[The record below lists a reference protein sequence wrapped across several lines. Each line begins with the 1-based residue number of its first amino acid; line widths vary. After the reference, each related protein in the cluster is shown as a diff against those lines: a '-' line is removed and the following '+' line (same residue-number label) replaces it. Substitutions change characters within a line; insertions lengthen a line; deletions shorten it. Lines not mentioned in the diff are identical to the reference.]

1 MLLTNRIIVALFS
14 VAVLLLLLIPSPSH
28 GWFGSPPPTESTE
41 TLLAES
47 AFRVRFGLRDSEPA
61 RWDGKLI
68 PSPDQK
74 LEVNPDEFRANIYRH
89 SFKDSIHSVDADPQ
103 LPNDQI
109 KGELGWVVA
118 TRMSWI
124 RSNLSTLRY
133 PSVRVNVLEN
143 PGAKPIRIETTKG
156 RFSFEPERLELFQ
169 PKAFLGGAVQVER
182 IPSSSPISAER
193 FDIQDFPSLVA
204 TRSGTLWAAWQ
215 EYVEDEADLVLVR
228 SRGKSGWGPVHE
240 VATGVDAF
248 RTAVAEDSRGRLW
261 VIWSMQVEGN
271 WDLYGRSFD
280 GQEWS
285 ERQRLTDHPSPDIYH
300 RTATDSQGKIWLV
313 WQKTIEG
320 VGQIVAMDFD
330 GGRWGQEV
338 RISEGTAAKGNN
350 WWPSLAA
357 GANGELSVAWDGYA
371 SGSYDV
377 YLRQR
382 REGRWQDVETVA
394 GTPRFEAGA
403 SVAIDNKGRTWLS
416 WHTSGA
422 QWGKD
427 TGRLVN
433 QSGKTKG
440 TELYETRSLRIACL
454 VDGKLMTT
462 RQDPA
467 QVLGEGK
474 WEMPHLQVDAA
485 GHPWLLVRHL
495 KMRQSEGRGR
505 NFAAWEID
513 YLRYDG
519 SGWSGPTALF
529 GSRGRN
535 DMMPASAVDSEGQV
549 WAVWPTDNRST
560 KSYLAQHGQ
569 VMVGLLGAA
578 APAKVELTPLQIPPV
593 PPSEPVHPN
602 EQQDLKRIRSYRIQA
617 GSKTYSIYRGDLHR
631 HTDISLDGGGDGS
644 LIDAYR
650 YSRDAAGMDF
660 LGVTD
665 HNHEIVEPYN
675 WYRNQKVAD
684 LFQLEN
690 FAAFYAYERSLE
702 YPNGHRN
709 ILFVRRGRSILPVES
724 GEHLGLEGAERL
736 FWHLRRKNGT
746 SIPHTI
752 ATGSGTDWRDNDPK
766 VEHVL
771 EIFQGMRETYEHPG
785 APQPK
790 TLKPSATLEQ
800 DNRPP
805 RRLGTA
811 WSALEKGYKLGFIAS
826 SDHLS
831 THISYA
837 CLMAEDLTLEG
848 LLEAI
853 RARRAYAATDNIIL
867 DVRFL
872 GSDGEH
878 LMGEAFESTTP
889 LRIKAHLRG
898 TEAIQRVDVI
908 KNNRIVYSST
918 PGRSEVDFQYAETS
932 SEPGESYYY
941 LRVIQEDGEMAWG
954 SPAWVTYRP

>member
-1 MLLTNRIIVALFS
+1 MT
-14 VAVLLLLLIPSPSH
+14 
-28 GWFGSPPPTESTE
+28 
-41 TLLAES
+41 
-47 AFRVRFGLRDSEPA
+47 
-61 RWDGKLI
+61 
-68 PSPDQK
+68 
-74 LEVNPDEFRANIYRH
+74 
-89 SFKDSIHSVDADPQ
+89 
-103 LPNDQI
+103 
-109 KGELGWVVA
+109 
-118 TRMSWI
+118 
-124 RSNLSTLRY
+124 
-133 PSVRVNVLEN
+133 
-143 PGAKPIRIETTKG
+143 
-156 RFSFEPERLELFQ
+156 
-169 PKAFLGGAVQVER
+169 
-182 IPSSSPISAER
+182 
-193 FDIQDFPSLVA
+193 
-204 TRSGTLWAAWQ
+204 
-215 EYVEDEADLVLVR
+215 
-228 SRGKSGWGPVHE
+228 
-240 VATGVDAF
+240 
-248 RTAVAEDSRGRLW
+248 
-261 VIWSMQVEGN
+261 
-271 WDLYGRSFD
+271 
-280 GQEWS
+280 
-285 ERQRLTDHPSPDIYH
+285 
-300 RTATDSQGKIWLV
+300 
-313 WQKTIEG
+313 
-320 VGQIVAMDFD
+320 
-330 GGRWGQEV
+330 
-338 RISEGTAAKGNN
+338 
-350 WWPSLAA
+350 
-357 GANGELSVAWDGYA
+357 
-371 SGSYDV
+371 
-377 YLRQR
+377 
-382 REGRWQDVETVA
+382 
-394 GTPRFEAGA
+394 
-403 SVAIDNKGRTWLS
+403 
-416 WHTSGA
+416 
-422 QWGKD
+422 
-427 TGRLVN
+427 
-433 QSGKTKG
+433 QSGKAKG

-462 RQDPA
+462 SQDPA

-474 WEMPHLQVDAA
+474 WEMPHLQLDAA

-505 NFAAWEID
+505 NFAAWGID

-519 SGWSGPTALF
+519 SRWSGPTALF

-535 DMMPASAVDSEGQV
+535 DMMPASAVDSEGRV

-569 VMVGLLGAA
+569 VMVGLLGAS
-578 APAKVELTPLQIPPV
+578 APANVELAPLQIPPV

-602 EQQDLKRIRSYRIQA
+602 EREDLKRIRSYRVQA

-650 YSRDAAGMDF
+650 YARDAAGMDF

-675 WYRNQKVAD
+675 WYRNQKIAD

-690 FAAFYAYERSLE
+690 FAAFYSYERSLE

-709 ILFVRRGRSILPVES
+709 ILFVERGRSILPVET
-724 GEHLGLEGAERL
+724 GENLGLEGTERL

-837 CLMAEDLTLEG
+837 CLISEELTLEG

-872 GSDGEH
+872 GSDGEY

-889 LRIKAHLRG
+889 LRIKAYLRG
-898 TEAIQRVDVI
+898 TKAIQRVDVI
-908 KNNRIVYSST
+908 KDNKIVYSSS
-918 PGRSEVDFQYAETS
+918 PGKSEVEFQYADNAS
-932 SEPGESYYY
+932 DPGESYYY
-941 LRVIQEDGEMAWG
+941 LRVIQKDGEMAWG
-954 SPAWVTYRP
+954 SPAWVSFRP